1 MWLPLHALIH
11 DVVADAY
18 EHIDVTELCMCDVQA
33 VFSVSYGMVVFIPL
47 ELSSLI
53 ALFRL

>member
-18 EHIDVTELCMCDVQA
+18 EHVDVTELCMCDVQA

>member
-1 MWLPLHALIH
+1 MH

-33 VFSVSYGMVVFIPL
+33 VFSVSYGMVVFIPF